1 MELHQG
7 DLGAGPYGELC
18 LQGVDTIHT
27 HGPRRHTPSEV
38 EIEAS
43 SRAPP
48 SNRRTLLCARSLP
61 PPPLCMCACACVCVS
76 PSLCVSVPL
85 VSFSYPSRLLGKI
98 PPPPSLSLSLSHT
111 HTLRVTRSL
120 SLSLLCVCVC
130 VCCRQSAHTR
140 PSCAASI
147 SSTAKQQPW
156 ASKRSGQWRTL
167 LLPCRSRSACQTHRV
182 GHCTFVGSMIG
193 SARYLLIA

>member
-98 PPPPSLSLSLSHT
+98 PPPLSLSLSLSHT
-111 HTLRVTRSL
+111 HTACYSL
-120 SLSLLCVCVC
+120 SFSLSAMCVCVC
-130 VCCRQSAHTR
+130 VLQAIRTHQTIVCRFYFLDGK
-140 PSCAASI
+140 AAAVGVEALWTVEDVVAAVSKSI
-147 SSTAKQQPW
+147 SLPDPQGW
-156 ASKRSGQWRTL
+156 ALYVRW
-167 LLPCRSRSACQTHRV
+167 
-182 GHCTFVGSMIG
+182 
-193 SARYLLIA
+193 